1 MPQSFQALLQGNQV
15 TWIGVPPPASVQPRR
30 VVVVLNEPLSEDS
43 PTAITEIL
51 QRARGSL
58 GKGKRE
64 AVLDELAKSRQE
76 WER

>member
-1 MPQSFQALLQGNQV
+1 MPQSYPALLQGNQL
-15 TWIGVPPPASVQPRR
+15 TWLGVPPPPWVQPRR
-30 VVVVLNEPLSEDS
+30 VTVVLNEPLSEDS

-64 AVLDELAKSRQE
+64 AVLAELAKSRRE

>member
-1 MPQSFQALLQGNQV
+1 MLQSYKALLQGNQL
-15 TWIGVPPPASVQPRR
+15 TWLGVPPPAWVQPRQ
-30 VVVVLNEPLSEDS
+30 VTVVLNEPLSEDS

-58 GKGKRE
+58 GKGNRE
-64 AVLDELAKSRQE
+64 AVLAELAKSRQE